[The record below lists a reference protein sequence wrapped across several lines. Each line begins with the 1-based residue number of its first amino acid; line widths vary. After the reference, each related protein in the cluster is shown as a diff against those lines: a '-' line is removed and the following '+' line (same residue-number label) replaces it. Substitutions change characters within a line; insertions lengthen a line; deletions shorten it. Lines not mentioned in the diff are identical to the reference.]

1 MPCVKNHVSAGN
13 DLETVLLQY
22 SAFLCV
28 TSFFPLA
35 SFCFINAF
43 ILSHSAHFCAFYAV
57 IPDIINNLATSH
69 FLTSLFLPFVTDYQF
84 CDWFLKDNAYRNK
97 RNDHKVSFDKKTV
110 PLQLGYIIDK
120 V

>member
-57 IPDIINNLATSH
+57 IPDI
-69 FLTSLFLPFVTDYQF
+69 FVKFT
-84 CDWFLKDNAYRNK
+84 
-97 RNDHKVSFDKKTV
+97 ND
-110 PLQLGYIIDK
+110 
-120 V
+120 

>member
-35 SFCFINAF
+35 PVGFINAF
-43 ILSHSAHFCAFYAV
+43 ILSHSAHFRAFYAV
-57 IPDIINNLATSH
+57 IPDILRIFAIVNPMHRHLES
-69 FLTSLFLPFVTDYQF
+69 
-84 CDWFLKDNAYRNK
+84 R
-97 RNDHKVSFDKKTV
+97 
-110 PLQLGYIIDK
+110 GG
-120 V
+120 